1 MLTRDGLQKRCFVAA
16 CLDLVDPRDPRPAHD
31 THASHAAASSREEE
45 PGGWRR
51 STALAASYADPP
63 AARALVGRTA
73 ALVRAPLT
81 QRGLHGHGRA
91 GDAATVTEAARAA
104 EAAEAAEAAAA
115 GAAAAAAAAA
125 ASASSAAAG
134 AFAEPAADWV
144 DAADALPFVADPL
157 LACLAAQRHLLPRT
171 GRLAPNQHLLLRPA
185 AATGDAAAA
194 TNGGS
199 GAATATT
206 RYSLAALEVDEAS
219 LLAALLPLPKPTF
232 GNAGGED
239 GADEGGLRFRRR
251 APTLSPGE
259 AQAAARAAAA
269 AFAPAVPPSR
279 SVLAPPR
286 NLAPN
291 SQNGSRSGSSGHD
304 SSGHGSSSKKEQHAG
319 GAGLYKSRL
328 FLASVLGATA
338 ADAPG
343 RLTYLDGG
351 GGANAGTL

>member
-31 THASHAAASSREEE
+31 TASREEE

-51 STALAASYADPP
+51 GTGLAASYADPP

-91 GDAATVTEAARAA
+91 GDAATVTEAERAA

-115 GAAAAAAAAA
+115 AEAAGAAATAG
-125 ASASSAAAG
+125 ASSATAAAG

-194 TNGGS
+194 ANGGS

-251 APTLSPGE
+251 APTLSPRE

-291 SQNGSRSGSSGHD
+291 SQNGSSSGSSGHD
-304 SSGHGSSSKKEQHAG
+304 SSGHGSSSKREQHAG